1 MSNLPAQQTK
11 GKSPAQPSNAE
22 TVRGAL
28 NKMMPQLSMAL
39 PKHLTAERLVRVTMT
54 AIQNT
59 PKLLECDRKS
69 LFAAV
74 MTSAQLGLEPDG
86 ILGQAYLIPFKV
98 GGQMKVQFIPGYKG
112 LLKLARNSGEV
123 SNIQAQAVYE
133 GDEFDFEFGLDE
145 KLRHKPSQDG
155 DRQERD
161 ITHFYAIAKFKD
173 GSHYWDVMTKAQ
185 VEKVRDGSQ
194 GYQAAKRFAKN
205 GKINS
210 PWSDHFE
217 EMGRKTVIRRISKY
231 LPMDVQKAAFIADSY
246 DTGRNTN
253 IDMSGEYIVHGDNVM
268 DGEAEEVKKVEN
280 KSSQLDDFADDESA
294 TIEIA
299 DHTGEITAV
308 ANIEAAKEGILA
320 FIANAPVEKAKE
332 AIINNNLD
340 LINQMPKA
348 DADEIGKA
356 ATMNEQGEA
365 AQ

>member
-1 MSNLPAQQTK
+1 MSNLPAQQQK
-11 GKSPAQPSNAE
+11 QSPVKQ
-22 TVRGAL
+22 VGAVL
-28 NKMMPQLSMAL
+28 ERMKPQLQMAL
-39 PKHLTAERLVRVTMT
+39 PKHLTPERMIRVALA
-54 AIQNT
+54 AINKT
-59 PKLLECDRKS
+59 PKLLECNRDS
-69 LFAAV
+69 LYAAI

-86 ILGQAYLIPFKV
+86 VLGQAYLIPFGKE
-98 GGQMKVQFIPGYKG
+98 VQFIPGYKG
-112 LLKLARNSGEV
+112 LIALARNSGDV
-123 SNIQAQAVYE
+123 SSIQAQAVRE
-133 GDEFDFEFGLDE
+133 GDHFVYRWGLNEELDHVPSGDPDRE
-145 KLRHKPSQDG
+145 SKP
-155 DRQERD
+155 
-161 ITHFYAIAKFKD
+161 ITHFWAMAKFKD
-173 GSHYWDVMTKAQ
+173 GGYHWDVLEVAK
-185 VEKVRDGSQ
+185 VEAIRDNSQ
-194 GYQAAKRFAKN
+194 GYKSAKRFAKN

-210 PWSDHFE
+210 PWVDHFE
-217 EMGRKTVIRRISKY
+217 EMGKKTAIRRIAKY
-231 LPMDVQKAAFIADSY
+231 LPMDVQKAAYISDSY
-246 DTGRNTN
+246 DTGKHSSL
-253 IDMSGEYIVHGDNVM
+253 DLSGELVINDPDVM

-280 KSSQLDDFADDESA
+280 KSSQLDDFAGDESA